1 MKEIIWK
8 KIIQFMM
15 DNYAQE
21 VKVDKNTTLAEV
33 ELNEEKFDV
42 LVKHLEIQFGVKL
55 LESEL
60 QYCVD
65 NIAKV
70 TINDVVNIV
79 YVKKCF

>member
-33 ELNEEKFDV
+33 ELNEEKFKI
-42 LVKHLEIQFGVKL
+42 LVKHLEVQFGVKL